1 MRRYCSFVIRILL
14 DDERDCM
21 VAGQV
26 VRVGTQETT
35 YFQDFEEMLE
45 IMRTVLKASIEGGH
59 TQRSDMTPRSEIE
72 DHEHD

>member
-35 YFQDFEEMLE
+35 YFQNFDEMLE
-45 IMRTVLKASIEGGH
+45 IMRSDLQSSIEGGH
-59 TQRSDMTPRSEIE
+59 TQRSDITPRSEVE
-72 DHEHD
+72 GHEHD